1 MIIFTTPT
9 QLDLNM
15 LRFMGVSVKET
26 SSPIGFFGTGL
37 KYAIAVLLRTGHQ
50 IEIYIDGIRHSF
62 AIREKIF
69 RGEPHKTIV
78 MLDHSIGAVQAEV
91 ELPFTLNYG
100 RTWEVWMAYR
110 ELVSNTYD
118 EKGEVGQGP
127 IPADLTGKTVI
138 TVIGEEIEQVSQDHF
153 KYFLSPDKIGDLSP
167 TISIHRNKTSQGI
180 FYRGVRVA
188 TLNSARFAYSISGT
202 QSLTEDRTLSS
213 IYSVLAEIGQSVVRK
228 CQEPETIRAMVQ
240 VSSRQEQ
247 SFEAD
252 LDFDWSEPSETFI
265 SVVGE
270 LIKLDQTKVNAS
282 ACLTWER
289 ATATSSINTA
299 PFSPMQQKALDK
311 ALELLAR
318 CGYEG
323 VGKYPILRMVNNPYN
338 QLGQARDG
346 QIFLTDQC
354 FKLGVKS
361 LMGTLLEEYFH
372 LSREV
377 HDCTREFQD
386 LLLTLVVDLL
396 EEHVLKEVI

>member
-1 MIIFTTPT
+1 MITFTTPT

-26 SSPIGFFGTGL
+26 ESPIGFFGTGL

-50 IEIYIDGIRHSF
+50 IEIYIDGIRYGFSVSS
-62 AIREKIF
+62 KQF
-69 RGEPHKTIV
+69 RGEEHKIILLHFPDRV
-78 MLDHSIGAVQAEV
+78 E

-127 IPADLTGKTVI
+127 IPTDLTGKTVI
-138 TVIGEEIEQVSQDHF
+138 TVTGEEIEQVSQDHF

-247 SFEAD
+247 SFEAG

-265 SVVGE
+265 FVVGE
-270 LIKLDQTKVNAS
+270 LIKLDRTKVNAS

-289 ATATSSINTA
+289 ATATSSLNTA

-318 CGYEG
+318 CGYEE
-323 VGKYPILRMVNNPYN
+323 VGKYSILRMVNNPYN